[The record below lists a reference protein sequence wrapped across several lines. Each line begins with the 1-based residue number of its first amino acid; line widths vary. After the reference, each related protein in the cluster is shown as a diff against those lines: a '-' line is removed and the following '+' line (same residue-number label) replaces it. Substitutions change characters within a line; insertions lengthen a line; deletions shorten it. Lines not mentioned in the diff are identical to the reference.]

1 MDTINFVRPDAL
13 SEEIKQGGVI
23 NIVAPVIQVINEK
36 ADLVRKKNSEISI
49 SELNSINFF
58 G

>member
-23 NIVAPVIQVINEK
+23 NIVAPVIQVINKK

-49 SELNSINFF
+49 SELNSINFL